1 MIKHIV
7 MIKLKD
13 SENKKQNIVKLK
25 NDLESLAESIPELLK
40 MEVGLN
46 FSDKPTALDL
56 VLTAEFDNIIGL
68 NKYRVHPEHVKILN
82 FLKEI
87 VEKSTVVDYEI
98 N

>member
-1 MIKHIV
+1 

-13 SENKKQNIVKLK
+13 SENKQQNIVKLK
-25 NDLESLAESIPELLK
+25 NDIESLVESIPELLK
-40 MEVGLN
+40 MEVGIN
-46 FSDKPTALDL
+46 FSTKPNALDL
-56 VLTAEFDNIIGL
+56 VFSAEFDNSDGL